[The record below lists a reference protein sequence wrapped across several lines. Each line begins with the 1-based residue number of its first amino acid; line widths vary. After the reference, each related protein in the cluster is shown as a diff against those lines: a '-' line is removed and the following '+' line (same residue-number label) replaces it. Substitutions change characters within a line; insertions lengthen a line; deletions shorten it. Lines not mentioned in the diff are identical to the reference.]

1 MSKPL
6 KIGILGYSLNA
17 VEQKLELEKNKLLE
31 GLTKFIVGFDPDE
44 NAQGRLGKLE
54 SVKVAKSFEDFLD
67 TSELQAVLINSPPQ
81 YHAEQA
87 IAALESG
94 LHVFSEIPMALKSE
108 DLERVV
114 SAEEDSGKIYQLG
127 ENYCFIPEI
136 LYAGHLSSSNL
147 IGEPVY
153 AEAEYLHDVTYRWR
167 EGAKGDVDTPRVDS
181 WYQLFDPLMYAH
193 SIGPAQVAL
202 GGLDNPMPFIE
213 VVSYANDLGG
223 YQGKPICAPAKAF
236 QVALFRTE
244 TSAIAKCANAYKF
257 AREPTRISI
266 QIIGNTGAYECNQI
280 GFPGRQYITDGH
292 LITRSRHRKGKRS
305 KIDKDFLSE
314 LIPHVDGDHFGADVR
329 VLHDWLISIQ
339 NNKKPSI
346 PAKIGANFCMAGIA
360 ASKSARS
367 GGKPMEIKIY
377 TD

>member
-6 KIGILGYSLNA
+6 KIGILGYGLNA
-17 VEQKLELEKNKLLE
+17 AEQKMELEKNILLKGFTE
-31 GLTKFIVGFDPDE
+31 LIVGFDPNP
-44 NAQGRLGKLE
+44 NAQENLNKLE
-54 SVKVAKSFEDFLD
+54 SVKVAESFEDFLD
-67 TSELQAVLINSPPQ
+67 TTGLQAVLINSPPQ

-94 LHVFSEIPMALKSE
+94 LHVFSEIPMAIKSE
-108 DLERVV
+108 DLERII
-114 SAEEDSGKIYQLG
+114 SAEENSGKIYQLG
-127 ENYCFIPEI
+127 ENFCFIPEI
-136 LYAGHLSSSNL
+136 LYAGHLTSSNM

-181 WYQLFDPLMYAH
+181 WYQLFDPMMYAH
-193 SIGPAQVAL
+193 AIGPAQVAL
-202 GGLDNPMPFIE
+202 GGLNTPMPFIE

-223 YQGKPICAPAKAF
+223 HHGNPICLPAKAF

-266 QIIGNTGAYECNQI
+266 QIIGNTGAYECSQI
-280 GFPGRQYITDGH
+280 GLLGTQYITDGH
-292 LITRSRHRKGKRS
+292 KINRARKRKGKRT
-305 KIDKDFLSE
+305 KIDKNVLAE
-314 LIPHVDGDHFGADVR
+314 LIPHVNGDHFGADVR
-329 VLHDWLISIQ
+329 VLHDWLLAIE
-339 NNKKPSI
+339 NKGIPSI

-367 GGKPMEIKIY
+367 GGKPTKIKVFS
-377 TD
+377 D